1 LYPWLKFLHIAL
13 IFGFLLSHGVSVSIF
28 YALRRER
35 NFDRIRLL
43 LQLSASSYRI
53 LLYSL
58 LALLLL
64 GVIAGFVGNWWG
76 YGWIWAGLILLM
88 AIYASM
94 SMLGSRIL
102 NNVRQ
107 GIGLPTALGL
117 PPRSESLS
125 AEEVDALLS
134 RIQPTL
140 LTVIGYGGIAL
151 IAWLMVLKPF

>member
-117 PPRSESLS
+117 PPRSESLG

-134 RIQPTL
+134 RIQPTR